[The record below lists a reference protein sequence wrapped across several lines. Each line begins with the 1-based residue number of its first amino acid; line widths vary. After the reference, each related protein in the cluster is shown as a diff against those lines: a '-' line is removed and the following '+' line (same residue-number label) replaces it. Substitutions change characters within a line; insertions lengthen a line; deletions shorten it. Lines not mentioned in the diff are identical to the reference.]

1 MNKALNIARVI
12 KVHRLKPIIN
22 KTRITSSVC
31 SRCRFI
37 NESSHSFCSNCG
49 WPVQETQHLHS
60 LYRSREKHRKELLSN
75 YHKAISSARSVLYI
89 VGGLCLSGIG
99 FLFSENDERFIL
111 FALTIVMAALFVLLG
126 RWSIYKPF
134 TALLVSFVVIITF
147 STISVFGRL
156 LQSLTSTNGLY
167 TILLSMVIVYFLLR
181 GIQAAYKADLIN
193 EEFEIT

>member
-1 MNKALNIARVI
+1 LR
-12 KVHRLKPIIN
+12 
-22 KTRITSSVC
+22 
-31 SRCRFI
+31 
-37 NESSHSFCSNCG
+37 
-49 WPVQETQHLHS
+49 
-60 LYRSREKHRKELLSN
+60 N
-75 YHKAISSARSVLYI
+75 YHQVILSARIVLYI

-99 FLFSENDERFIL
+99 FLFSENDQRFFL
-111 FALTIVMAALFVLLG
+111 FALTIVMAVLFVLLG
-126 RWSIYKPF
+126 RWSVYKPF

-156 LQSLTSTNGLY
+156 LQSLTSIDGLY